1 MSQDAK
7 ADILIVD
14 DTPAN
19 LRLLS
24 QMLAEHGYRV
34 RPVPD
39 GALALAAAEAE
50 PPDLILLDIRMPGM
64 DGYQVCEQLKASE
77 QTRDIPVIFISAL
90 DATDD
95 KVRAFAAGGVDYV
108 TKPFQVAEVLAR
120 VETHLA
126 LRRLQKELQRANQR
140 MTRELDLA
148 GEVQASFLPRALPD
162 IPGWQLAATL
172 EPARETS
179 GDFYDLFM
187 LPNGHLGLVVADVA
201 GKGAAASLIMAM
213 ACSLIRIYAVLHAG
227 QPELALAACNG
238 RILANTR
245 SALFVTAFYGVLDPA
260 SGTLNYCNAGH
271 NPPYLLRPRGEDG
284 EGASVEQLMP
294 TALALGI
301 VEETEWE
308 AGTVHLAP
316 GDALLVYTDGVTEA
330 QASGGEFFGDE
341 RLHELARENA
351 GCSAQEIQDAVLVAV
366 HGFVGEAPRSDDV
379 TLLVLARECQ
389 DP

>member
-1 MSQDAK
+1 MQDAS

-24 QMLAEHGYRV
+24 QMLADHGHRV

-39 GALALAAAEAE
+39 GTLALAAAQAE

-64 DGYQVCEQLKASE
+64 DGYQVCQQLKASDE
-77 QTRDIPVIFISAL
+77 TRDIPVIFISAL

-95 KVRAFAAGGVDYV
+95 KVRAFGAGGVDYV

-126 LRRLQKELQRANQR
+126 LRRLQSELQRANRR
-140 MTRELDLA
+140 MTRELALA
-148 GEVQASFLPRALPD
+148 GEVQASFLPRVLPEL
-162 IPGWQLAATL
+162 PGWQLAAVL

-201 GKGAAASLIMAM
+201 GKGAAASLVMAM
-213 ACSLIRIYAVLHAG
+213 TCSLIRIYAVLHAG
-227 QPELALAACNG
+227 HPELALAACNG

-260 SGTLNYCNAGH
+260 SGTLYYCNAGH
-271 NPPYLLRPRGEDG
+271 NPPLILRPGDEGGDG
-284 EGASVEQLMP
+284 PEVETLMP

-301 VEETEWE
+301 VEEAEWE
-308 AGTVHLAP
+308 AGVVQLDP
-316 GDALLVYTDGVTEA
+316 DDALLVYTDGATEA
-330 QASGGEFFGDE
+330 QDTAGHLYGDE
-341 RLHELARENA
+341 RLRALARDLA
-351 GCSAQEIQDAVLVAV
+351 GRPASEIEEAVLAAV

-379 TLLVLARECQ
+379 TLLVVTRNL
-389 DP
+389 